1 MGILN
6 NLLNPL
12 QHLKDTKKSLSAKDI
27 NTFLDP
33 QHALLPELKKKPKP
47 GDPAV
52 GTAGGAPL
60 ALAGAPGGRLR
71 GDTTYLGFNPNGKYA
86 YPNPFPAKDPNM
98 QAPMSFGGN
107 PNLGKIAPTNPNL
120 GMISGPKTPPMGIPQ
135 MGGGMPPP
143 GGGMPPMGN
152 PMNRLPSPPGGGIM
166 PAPGA
171 PPGQMP
177 GKTIQPTSPQ
187 LAQAM
192 ALRRLG
198 GNPGYM

>member
-33 QHALLPELKKKPKP
+33 QHVLLPELKKKPNP
-47 GDPAV
+47 SDPAA

-60 ALAGAPGGRLR
+60 ALAGAPGGRLL
-71 GDTTYLGFNPNGKYA
+71 GDTTHLGFNPNGKYA
-86 YPNPFPAKDPNM
+86 YPNPYPAKDPNM
-98 QAPMSFGGN
+98 QAPMSFGG
-107 PNLGKIAPTNPNL
+107 PATLGKIAPTNPNL
-120 GMISGPKTPPMGIPQ
+120 GMISGPKTPPMG
-135 MGGGMPPP
+135 
-143 GGGMPPMGN
+143 MPPMGN
-152 PMNRLPSPPGGGIM
+152 PMNRLPSPLGGGIM